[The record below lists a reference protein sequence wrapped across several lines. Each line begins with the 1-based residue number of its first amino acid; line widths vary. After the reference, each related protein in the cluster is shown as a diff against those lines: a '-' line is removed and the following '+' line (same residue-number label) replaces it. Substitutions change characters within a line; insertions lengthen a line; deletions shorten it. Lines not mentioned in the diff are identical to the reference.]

1 MIGLLYRASDSLR
14 RYWHASDPGRPG
26 ASSSALSRAAWIYPR
41 RAQLP
46 PPAGCG
52 ETDLASGLARDT
64 LVLVDVKTR
73 TKTEFGAA
81 DRAVDAEKRQPLW
94 QPHAITPRRFGVD
107 PVAGPFDIVS
117 IVLATGDRVDS
128 GCLSGRS
135 GSLITAAPAVR
146 L

>member
-1 MIGLLYRASDSLR
+1 MRPIRA
-14 RYWHASDPGRPG
+14 GR
-26 ASSSALSRAAWIYPR
+26 ARVELSALSGGMDLPSSRATAGPLPVRRNRPR
-41 RAQLP
+41 
-46 PPAGCG
+46 
-52 ETDLASGLARDT
+52 GLARDT

-94 QPHAITPRRFGVD
+94 QPHAITPRRVGVG

-128 GCLSGRS
+128 GCLSGRA

>member
-1 MIGLLYRASDSLR
+1 M
-14 RYWHASDPGRPG
+14 
-26 ASSSALSRAAWIYPR
+26 
-41 RAQLP
+41 
-46 PPAGCG
+46 
-52 ETDLASGLARDT
+52 
-64 LVLVDVKTR
+64 VLVDVKTR
-73 TKTEFGAA
+73 TKTELGAA

-94 QPHAITPRRFGVD
+94 QPHAITPRRVGVD

-135 GSLITAAPAVR
+135 GSLIAAAPAVR

>member
-1 MIGLLYRASDSLR
+1 MRPIGA
-14 RYWHASDPGRPG
+14 GR

-41 RAQLP
+41 RPQLP
-46 PPAGCG
+46 APRRVRRNR
-52 ETDLASGLARDT
+52 ASGLTRDT
-64 LVLVDVKTR
+64 VVLVDVKTR

-94 QPHAITPRRFGVD
+94 QPHAITPRRVGVD

-128 GCLSGRS
+128 GCLSRRS